1 MITSQD
7 YVAGTSAKTLNPANP
22 QVIVID
28 PILQVRSH
36 KLRTAAYARVSSDS
50 DDQLYLR
57 GAGELLHRADQ
68 GKRGMEFVDIYADEG
83 ITGLRMDKRM
93 IFCG

>member
-1 MITSQD
+1 VITSQNC
-7 YVAGTSAKTLNPANP
+7 VTGTSAKTLNPAGP

-50 DDQLYLR
+50 DDQLYSF
-57 GAGELLHRADQ
+57 AAQ
-68 GKRGMEFVDIYADEG
+68 VSYY
-83 ITGLRMDKRM
+83 T
-93 IFCG
+93 

>member
-28 PILQVRSH
+28 PILQEADKR
-36 KLRTAAYARVSSDS
+36 A
-50 DDQLYLR
+50 
-57 GAGELLHRADQ
+57 GAGGAHRKDGA
-68 GKRGMEFVDIYADEG
+68 
-83 ITGLRMDKRM
+83 M
-93 IFCG
+93 I